1 MGVRNFTLI
10 PNAQPNIGDFA
21 GLSPS
26 IHGIDQIKIID
37 RFRGGRSASAKA
49 RSLTLSVAEIPHEG
63 PMADLVWSDPDP
75 DKEEF
80 AISPR
85 GAGYTFGAQV
95 VKKFLEVN
103 NMIHILRAHQL
114 CMEGFS
120 VMYND
125 RLTTV
130 WSAPNYCYRCG
141 NMASILEVGPGATKH
156 FNVFDAAP
164 ENERDGPK
172 EQAAA
177 QQSGQIKVNACRGST
192 MCS

>member
-1 MGVRNFTLI
+1 
-10 PNAQPNIGDFA
+10 
-21 GLSPS
+21 
-26 IHGIDQIKIID
+26 
-37 RFRGGRSASAKA
+37 
-49 RSLTLSVAEIPHEG
+49 
-63 PMADLVWSDPDP
+63 MADLVWSDPDP

-103 NMIHILRAHQL
+103 NMNHILRAHQL

-120 VMYND
+120 VMYDD
-125 RLTTV
+125 RLSTV

-141 NMASILEVGPGATKH
+141 NMASILEVGPGGTKH

-177 QQSGQIKVNACRGST
+177 QQSGIVRVSAPASQKLVVGRTDVTPCSSPTTSSSTKVKIAIIPQRL
-192 MCS
+192 